1 MSLRAVRRW
10 AVASLVANIA
20 IVVTG
25 GAVRLTASGL
35 GCPTWPRCTADSY
48 VPTPEYGIHGA
59 IEFGNRLLTFVL
71 AAVAV
76 ATFVAAWQHRPRR
89 RDLRRLALALGLGI
103 PLQAV
108 IGGITVLTD
117 LDPWVVM
124 LHFVVSMVM
133 IAAAVALV
141 RRAGTGG
148 GPTEPAV
155 PPVVG
160 RLVAGVAGVVAV
172 VVYLGVVTT
181 GSGPHAGD
189 AGARRTGLDPTV
201 VSQLHADAVFLLLG
215 LTVGLVVALAAAHA
229 PGRVRSAARTLLLVE
244 LGQGLIGGAQTAL
257 ALPELLVG
265 LHLLGAALTVA
276 AAADLVLATRRPV
289 ADPVPAV
296 APRAEAQLTG

>member
-1 MSLRAVRRW
+1 
-10 AVASLVANIA
+10 VASLVANIA

-35 GCPTWPRCTADSY
+35 GCPTWPRCTESSY

-76 ATFVAAWQHRPRR
+76 ATFVAAWRHRPRR

-108 IGGITVLTD
+108 IGGIIVLTD

-133 IAAAVALV
+133 VAAAVALV
-141 RRAGTGG
+141 RRAGTDG

-172 VVYLGVVTT
+172 VVCLGVVTT

-189 AGARRTGLDPTV
+189 AGARRLGLDPTV

-215 LTVGLVVALAAAHA
+215 LTVGLVVALAAARA
-229 PGRVRSAARTLLLVE
+229 PERVRSAARTLLLVE

-276 AAADLVLATRRPV
+276 AAADLVMATRRPV
-289 ADPVPAV
+289 PGHVPAV
-296 APRAEAQLTG
+296 APRAEAQLTT